1 MNRVDVLLEQD
12 DVASPVHVDDVDERL
27 GGGSIAVRFP
37 FWVQPADLTP
47 CDVVGCVSAAVPE
60 MWEPVDLD
68 TGDELPGRF
77 CDEHQL
83 AWMTRPRETTSTA
96 GDLVAP

>member
-12 DVASPVHVDDVDERL
+12 DVASPAAHVDERPAAEA
-27 GGGSIAVRFP
+27 IAVRFP

-96 GDLVAP
+96 GDLVAH